1 MAPRDVVDLVECYNT
16 GRDILWKIWSVPSLR
31 SMFSLHI
38 KVPLPVPPK
47 DDHTVSACAEET
59 SKLWNT
65 AKSSSSNES
74 CVKVTMSRV

>member
-65 AKSSSSNES
+65 AKSS
-74 CVKVTMSRV
+74 